1 MTPPNIEAI
10 DAFSNRLRLIETIG
24 NLHIMVIKGI
34 ASGEITIDEA
44 MSMSRVLKTMATQTS
59 EGISQDLLTLITP
72 ASSEAKS

>member
-24 NLHIMVIKGI
+24 NLQIMVIKGI

-44 MSMSRVLKTMATQTS
+44 MSMTRVLKTMATQTS

-72 ASSEAKS
+72 ANSEAKS